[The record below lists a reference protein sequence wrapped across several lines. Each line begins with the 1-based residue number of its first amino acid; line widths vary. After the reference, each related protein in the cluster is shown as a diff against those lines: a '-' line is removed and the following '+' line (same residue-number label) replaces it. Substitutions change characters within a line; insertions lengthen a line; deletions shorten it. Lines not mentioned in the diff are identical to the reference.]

1 LLNGLTCAKIAAT
14 RKKKNSNHINKKQQ
28 AARAKTIKKAT
39 CMHKES
45 TGAQVA
51 SKVHEKIKT
60 EGTMVIFPQT

>member
-28 AARAKTIKKAT
+28 AARAKTIKKQLACT
-39 CMHKES
+39 KKAP
-45 TGAQVA
+45 AQVA